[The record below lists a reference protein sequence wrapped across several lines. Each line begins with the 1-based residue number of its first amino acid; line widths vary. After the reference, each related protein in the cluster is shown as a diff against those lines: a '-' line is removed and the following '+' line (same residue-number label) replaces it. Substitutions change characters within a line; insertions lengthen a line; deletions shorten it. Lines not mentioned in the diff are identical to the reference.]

1 LVKATGSS
9 VAVRSNALPS
19 PFTLQISKKRFR
31 EPIAAA
37 HWPPGTASMA
47 GNERAVLV
55 ALDGVMVLAVDGH
68 ASPRLRRELHRD
80 DHDGDDAA
88 GDSEYQNHI
97 KRGQ

>member
-1 LVKATGSS
+1 
-9 VAVRSNALPS
+9 
-19 PFTLQISKKRFR
+19 
-31 EPIAAA
+31 
-37 HWPPGTASMA
+37 MA